1 MGLELSMAK
10 SKFIKTKIAAFAST
24 LMLTA
29 AEVSALGLGAIN
41 VQSNLDQPL
50 KAVIELRVNP
60 GDDVSSVKASIA
72 SKSDFESNGI
82 SYQSYV
88 ENMNITL
95 DRSSGGARL
104 RVDSSNVVIK
114 EPFVSFLVRVDW
126 SGGSFLREYTALI
139 DPPAYAQGSSSS
151 ISTPNTFTSPR
162 SVSQQPTFSN
172 PSSSTRTFTDSSP
185 FVNTGSSRA
194 TDGRYGPVR
203 AGETLS
209 LIAQDLSNQYPDLGI
224 YQIMKAL
231 FEQNPSAFI
240 KGNINGLIKG
250 ATLEIGDINAIR
262 SIDKRVAK
270 EFFSQQAADWSGASS
285 SIKVGQDQY
294 NDSENIGSDSSSGSD
309 IESFQIGESSD
320 TDSLISDSDSDTGN
334 GEAIVLKQQVSELES
349 SLASSSQENQALKE
363 RVSIL
368 EAQLADMRDLVS
380 LGDVENANL
389 ANLEKSLADAN
400 NAADSA
406 SDLIGDSADL
416 IGDAGSDLVDAG
428 SDLIGEGTDLIGDGA
443 DLIGDAGSDL
453 IGEAND
459 LIGDDAD
466 LIGDAGSDLIGEDSD
481 GLIDEGADLIG
492 DASGDLLGEDSDG
505 LIDDGSDLIGIDTD
519 VNEPNPSI
527 VEPVD
532 TAQKAP
538 PVNRQPEVG
547 LVDKVKSAVID
558 GGLWKP
564 IGGIG
569 LALLGLI
576 AFIIRR
582 RRADEEFEIS
592 MLSIESN
599 SQSINT
605 VEDPSL
611 SQVSES
617 SVTASVSHVEESAA
631 SVADSVSVAAD
642 EKETSF
648 LTVYS
653 DSDAVVQADEVDPIA
668 EADVYIAYGR
678 HEQAEEV
685 LLDGISNYPE
695 RTDIKHKLLTVYH
708 KNENAEGFGRVAE
721 ELYSNR
727 ETLNPEM
734 WGEICTMG
742 KEVDSANP
750 IYDLS
755 VDDIATADAAVA
767 EASEAVDTD
776 EDVAA
781 IDDDS
786 IQLINFEEGQSEI
799 GSLDNVEI
807 DALDIDKATEL
818 DEISVELESDEVD
831 IGDDI
836 ELTIQLDEEEAVDIE
851 ANSVV
856 EVMADI
862 DMTVDE
868 SDEDEEFDVAELQEV
883 SDLEIDAD
891 YDEQRTQYELAKVFA
906 DLGDEDGAR
915 KILTDIIADE
925 TADESLIN
933 EAKELLDTIS

>member
-1 MGLELSMAK
+1 MAK
-10 SKFIKTKIAAFAST
+10 SKFIKTKIATFAST
-24 LMLTA
+24 LMLATA
-29 AEVSALGLGAIN
+29 DVSALGLGTLS

-60 GDDVSSVKASIA
+60 GDDVNSVKASIA
-72 SKSDFESNGI
+72 SKSDFENNGI
-82 SYQSYV
+82 VYQEYV
-88 ENMNITL
+88 ESMNITL
-95 DRSSGGARL
+95 DRSSGGTRL
-104 RVDSSNVVIK
+104 RVDSSDVVIK

-139 DPPAYAQGSSSS
+139 DPPVYAQGSSSS
-151 ISTPNTFTSPR
+151 VSTPS
-162 SVSQQPTFSN
+162 TFSSSGSIRSQTA
-172 PSSSTRTFTDSSP
+172 PSSSTRTFSDSSP
-185 FVNTGSSRA
+185 FVNSGSSSA
-194 TDGRYGPVR
+194 VDGRYGPVR

-231 FEQNPSAFI
+231 FDQNPKAFI
-240 KGNINGLIKG
+240 NNNINGLIKG
-250 ATLEIGDINAIR
+250 SVLEVGDINAIR
-262 SIDKRVAK
+262 AIDAKVAK
-270 EFFSQQAADWSGASS
+270 QFFAQQAASWGGTSVASGNV
-285 SIKVGQDQY
+285 KVGQDEY
-294 NDSENIGSDSSSGSD
+294 NDSERTGSSSSSGSNSK
-309 IESFQIGESSD
+309 SFQIGESSD
-320 TDSLISDSDSDTGN
+320 TENLISDSDSDTGN

-368 EAQLADMRDLVS
+368 EAQLADMKEFVS
-380 LGDVENANL
+380 LGDVENTGL
-389 ANLEKSLADAN
+389 AKLEKSLADTN
-400 NAADSA
+400 NAANDAVSGVVEGIDDST
-406 SDLIGDSADL
+406 DLIGEAT
-416 IGDAGSDLVDAG
+416 DLVGDTG
-428 SDLIGEGTDLIGDGA
+428 SDLIDDGS

-453 IGEAND
+453 I
-459 LIGDDAD
+459 
-466 LIGDAGSDLIGEDSD
+466 
-481 GLIDEGADLIG
+481 
-492 DASGDLLGEDSDG
+492 
-505 LIDDGSDLIGIDTD
+505 DDGSDLIGDAGNDLIGEGSDLIDD
-519 VNEPNPSI
+519 GIEFVDDGSDGIIDDGVDLIGGDADIVEPSI

-532 TAQKAP
+532 TAQTKP
-538 PVNRQPEVG
+538 PVVNRQAEVG
-547 LVDKVKSAVID
+547 IVEKVKSAVID
-558 GGLWKP
+558 NGLWKP

-569 LALLGLI
+569 LALVGLI

-611 SQVSES
+611 SQVSEA
-617 SVTASVSHVEESAA
+617 SVTTSVSHVEESQSLLVDETLAT
-631 SVADSVSVAAD
+631 VAADD

-708 KNENAEGFGRVAE
+708 KNENTEGFGRVAE

-742 KEVDSANP
+742 KEIDSANP

-755 VDDIATADAAVA
+755 VDDIATADAAVSDVS
-767 EASEAVDTD
+767 EAIIDESVDMSEETEAVD
-776 EDVAA
+776 E
-781 IDDDS
+781 DS

-799 GSLDNVEI
+799 SSLDNVEI
-807 DALDIDKATEL
+807 DALDVDEVVEADIGDL
-818 DEISVELESDEVD
+818 DDISVELESDEEVD

-836 ELTIQLDEEEAVDIE
+836 ELTIQLDEDDEVDIE
-851 ANSVV
+851 SNSVV

-862 DMTVDE
+862 DLTVDAD
-868 SDEDEEFDVAELQEV
+868 DEVDEEFDVAELQEV

-891 YDEQRTQYELAKVFA
+891 YDEQRTQFELAKVFA

-925 TADESLIN
+925 AAEESLI
-933 EAKELLDTIS
+933 EESKELLKTIT

>member
-1 MGLELSMAK
+1 MAK

-60 GDDVSSVKASIA
+60 GDDVSSVNASIA
-72 SKSDFESNGI
+72 SRSDFEKNGI
-82 SYQSYV
+82 PYQEYV
-88 ENMNITL
+88 DNMNITV

-126 SGGSFLREYTALI
+126 AGGSFLREYTALI
-139 DPPAYAQGSSSS
+139 DPPAYAQGSSST
-151 ISTPNTFTSPR
+151 ISTPNTFASQPRTFTSPS
-162 SVSQQPTFSN
+162 SVSSQPTYSN

-185 FVNTGSSRA
+185 FVDTSSSRT

-240 KGNINGLIKG
+240 KGNINGLVKG
-250 ATLEIGDINAIR
+250 STLEIGDINAIR
-262 SIDKRVAK
+262 AIDKRVAK

-294 NDSENIGSDSSSGSD
+294 NDSESIGRDSSSDSD
-309 IESFQIGESSD
+309 TENFQIGESTD
-320 TDSLISDSDSDTGN
+320 TESLISDSDSDTSN

-349 SLASSSQENQALKE
+349 SLESSSQENQALKE

-380 LGDVENANL
+380 LGDVENASL
-389 ANLEKSLADAN
+389 AGLEKSLADAN
-400 NAADSA
+400 NAAGEVVDDA
-406 SDLIGDSADL
+406 TDLIGDSADL
-416 IGDAGSDLVDAG
+416 IGDAGSDLIGESVDLIGDGADLVGDAG
-428 SDLIGEGTDLIGDGA
+428 SDLIGEANDLIGDGA

-453 IGEAND
+453 IGE
-459 LIGDDAD
+459 
-466 LIGDAGSDLIGEDSD
+466 GSDLIGEV
-481 GLIDEGADLIG
+481 ADLG
-492 DASGDLLGEDSDG
+492 DTGSDLLGEDSDG
-505 LIDDGSDLIGIDTD
+505 LIDEGSDLIGVDTD
-519 VNEPNPSI
+519 INEPAPSI
-527 VEPVD
+527 VEPVE
-532 TAQKAP
+532 TAKKTP
-538 PVNRQPEVG
+538 PVNTQPKVG
-547 LVDKVKSAVID
+547 LV
-558 GGLWKP
+558 
-564 IGGIG
+564 
-569 LALLGLI
+569 
-576 AFIIRR
+576 

-617 SVTASVSHVEESAA
+617 SVTASVSHVEESL
-631 SVADSVSVAAD
+631 SVAESESVAAD
-642 EKETSF
+642 DKETSF

-708 KNENAEGFGRVAE
+708 KNENTEGFGRVAE

-734 WGEICTMG
+734 WSEICSMG
-742 KEVDSANP
+742 KEIDSTNP
-750 IYDLS
+750 IYELS

-767 EASEAVDTD
+767 EVSVDETEEVSAEETVDDAIAV
-776 EDVAA
+776 
-781 IDDDS
+781 DDDS

-799 GSLDNVEI
+799 SSLDNVEI
-807 DALDIDKATEL
+807 DALDIDDKAVDL
-818 DEISVELESDEVD
+818 DDISVELESDEAD
-831 IGDDI
+831 IGDEV
-836 ELTIQLDEEEAVDIE
+836 ELTIQLDEDETPEIE
-851 ANSVV
+851 PNSVV

-862 DMTVDE
+862 DMTIDDA
-868 SDEDEEFDVAELQEV
+868 DEDDEFDVAELQEV

-925 TADESLIN
+925 TAEEGLVN
-933 EAKELLDTIS
+933 EAKELLNTIS